1 VNAIP
6 VSGMARSREK
16 NMRSLF
22 TIPLAILF
30 VFLAG
35 FNVWIMLS
43 GRTATPHGQRW
54 IQLHRIAGYTFIT
67 IFAVL
72 LYFMLLR
79 IKGLPDELS
88 PRIAL
93 HAGLA
98 LCMVPLLFAKVLLV
112 RSKKAPWG
120 ALMTLGISIFCSAFT
135 LTGMNVSVHY
145 LRNASPHKLP
155 LWISKIVVMAIC
167 LVTARA
173 LLRAVRPHPQLSRP
187 QQNRVAS

>member
-1 VNAIP
+1 
-6 VSGMARSREK
+6 
-16 NMRSLF
+16 MRSVF

-35 FNVWIMLS
+35 FNVWVMLS

-54 IQLHRIAGYTFIT
+54 ILAHRIAGYTFIT
-67 IFAVL
+67 IFAIL
-72 LYFMLLR
+72 MFFMLLR
-79 IKGLPDELS
+79 VKGLPDELS
-88 PRIAL
+88 PRVAL
-93 HAGLA
+93 HAGFA

-135 LTGMNVSVHY
+135 LVAMNVSVHY

-155 LWISKIVVMAIC
+155 PWISKVVVTAIC
-167 LVTARA
+167 LWALRA
-173 LLRAVRPHPQLSRP
+173 LVVVLAPPNPAATRPQLK
-187 QQNRVAS
+187 